1 MKTLSVLSIQM
12 KWKEHLPSIVFL
24 VVAAVIG
31 YAAISGFRQHFV
43 PEFLDQGNVQKTKEM
58 VNSSFKQD
66 TNHVRPDGHFAAPPI
81 QGTESPFRVN
91 MYDSYIP

>member
-12 KWKEHLPSIVFL
+12 KWKENLPSFVFFA
-24 VVAAVIG
+24 VAALIG
-31 YAAISGFRQHFV
+31 YAVISRFRDHFV
-43 PEFLDQGNVQKTKEM
+43 PEFLEQGNVRKTKEM

-81 QGTESPFRVN
+81 QGVESPFRVN
-91 MYDSYIP
+91 MFDSYIT